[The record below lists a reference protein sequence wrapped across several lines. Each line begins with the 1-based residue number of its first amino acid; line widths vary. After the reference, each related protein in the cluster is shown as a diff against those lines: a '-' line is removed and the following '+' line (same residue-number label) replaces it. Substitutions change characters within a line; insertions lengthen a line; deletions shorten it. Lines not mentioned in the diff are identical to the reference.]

1 MSLLNDMKSFKTSL
15 LDIDNLESTNI
26 GQELLKYK
34 CSKWMENYSPYGMGF
49 SVINDFT
56 INTDKLYKNKYKQFK
71 EIIEN
76 PSKYMLC
83 SRTEYI
89 YRDKFFVVSRTYH
102 LRIYKEDEKIPP
114 GFSICYKSHD
124 GLPSYSYEN
133 IVTIDRIIKE
143 N

>member
-1 MSLLNDMKSFKTSL
+1 MSL

-26 GQELLKYK
+26 DQELLKYK
-34 CSKWMENYSPYGMGF
+34 CSKWVKNYSPHGIGV
-49 SVINDFT
+49 SVANEFT

-89 YRDKFFVVSRTYH
+89 YRNNLVSSRTYH
-102 LRIYKEDEKIPP
+102 LRIYKEDEKMSP

-124 GLPSYSYEN
+124 GLPSYYYYSYEN
-133 IVTIDRIIKE
+133 MVTIDRIINE